1 MPTSAVLVDAEP
13 VQTIILGSLSNA
25 YCRPLPTRAP
35 VSPLTRLAILLIVV
49 CARPLLGQ
57 GDPAATHAG
66 TSRPTPVIS
75 AAPLTG
81 SINLDGKLDEPA
93 WANASPVTSFT
104 QIDPMEGEPAT
115 EKTEVRVLV
124 GPDALYI
131 GARLYES
138 DPRSIRRRISRRD
151 ESVDGDVFALTLDS
165 RHDHLTGYY
174 FRVTAGGAMR
184 DAVAGGPNGLDLSWD
199 AVWDAAVFTD
209 SLGWSTEIRIP
220 FSQLPYNRGDRVWG
234 IQFERYRWNKQEQ
247 DLFAFTPKKEVGGVA
262 RYGHLIGLGELP
274 APSRVELTPYV
285 STRAEY
291 LDVPAGNPFRDGT
304 DYFASTGV
312 DLKYRLTSSM
322 TMSATINPDF
332 GQVEVDPAVV
342 NLTAFETFF
351 PEKRP
356 FFVEGRELFRFGDLR
371 TFNSYGSPTF
381 FFSRRIGREPHRDI
395 GGPGIAFIDAP
406 QQTTIATAV
415 KLTGKTRSGWSTGVL
430 DAVTAREMADFA
442 DVSGARGRSEVE
454 PLSNYF
460 VGRLRRE
467 MREGN
472 TVVGSL
478 LTAVNRDLHDPSLRN
493 LLRSS
498 AYVGGLD
505 VNHSWNNRDWAFDAS
520 LAGSQVHGLSSVIA
534 TTQQSSARY
543 FQRPDAKSFRF
554 DPNRTSLSGLAGQAA
569 LIKSGGLHWGGNLAY
584 QFSSPGLEVN
594 DLGFESQTDRRAVS
608 TDLHYQE
615 NKPGRFLRN
624 WIVVG
629 FTNQAWNYD
638 GDITFNNYASFA
650 EGAFNNFAGFFLRA
664 DYSAEAFDD
673 RLTRGGPVAGQPR
686 SIATDVNF
694 FSDRRKVYSVN
705 MEWYR
710 RADVENQLAQS
721 YSLQLTVQ
729 PKPGVKFTFEP
740 NLQKSH
746 SLSQWVTTSAD
757 ALATRT
763 YDSRY
768 VFATIDQTTLAL
780 VTRADWTFT
789 PKASLQIYLQPLIS
803 AGDFSEFKELR
814 APRTFD
820 FDVYGRDVGT
830 VTKTGGTYTIDPDGN
845 ALTPNTIQIPDPN
858 FNFRSLR
865 GNAVMRWEYRPGSAL
880 FFVWQQQRV
889 GSEAFGDFDF
899 NRDFRGLVRRHPDN
913 VFTIKATY
921 YLAH

>member
-1 MPTSAVLVDAEP
+1 MA
-13 VQTIILGSLSNA
+13 
-25 YCRPLPTRAP
+25 
-35 VSPLTRLAILLIVV
+35 
-49 CARPLLGQ
+49 AR
-57 GDPAATHAG
+57 
-66 TSRPTPVIS
+66 
-75 AAPLTG
+75 LTG
-81 SINLDGKLDEPA
+81 SINLDGRLDEPA
-93 WANASPVTSFT
+93 WASASPATSFT
-104 QIDPMEGEPAT
+104 QYDPTEGAPAT

-124 GPDALYI
+124 GADALYI
-131 GARLYES
+131 GAKLYES
-138 DPRSIRRRISRRD
+138 NPANIRPRLSRRD
-151 ESVDGDVFALTLDS
+151 EPVDGDVFAVTLDS

-199 AVWDAAVFTD
+199 AVWEAAVFTD
-209 SLGWSTEIRIP
+209 SSGWSTEIRIP

-234 IQFERYRWNKQEQ
+234 IQFERYRWNKQE
-247 DLFAFTPKKEVGGVA
+247 DDFFAFTPKKEVGGVA
-262 RYGHLIGLGELP
+262 RYGHLVGLGDLP

-285 STRAEY
+285 STRAEF
-291 LDVPAGNPFRDGT
+291 LEVPAGNPFRNGK
-304 DYFASTGV
+304 DYFASTGL

-322 TMSATINPDF
+322 TVSATVNPDF

-356 FFVEGRELFRFGDLR
+356 FFVEGRELFRFGDIR
-371 TFNSYGSPTF
+371 TFNSYGSPTY
-381 FFSRRIGREPHRDI
+381 FFSRRIGRQPQRDI
-395 GGPGIAFIDAP
+395 GGSGIAFVDAP

-415 KLTGKTRSGWSTGVL
+415 KLTGKTRGGWSTGIL
-430 DAVTAREMADFA
+430 DAVTARETANFA
-442 DVSGARGRSEVE
+442 DASGVRGHAEVE

-472 TVVGSL
+472 TVVGSM
-478 LTAVNRDLHDPSLRN
+478 LTAVNRDLHDPALRN
-493 LLRSS
+493 LLRSN

-505 VNHSWNNRDWAFDAS
+505 LNHSWMNRDWAFDAS

-534 TTQQSSARY
+534 AIQRSSARY
-543 FQRPDAKSFRF
+543 FQRPDAKSFHF

-584 QFSSPGLEVN
+584 QFSTPGLEVN

-615 NKPGRFLRN
+615 NTPGRFLRN
-624 WIVVG
+624 WIIAG

-650 EGAFNNFAGFFLRA
+650 EGTFNNFAGFFLRA
-664 DYSAEAFDD
+664 DYSAEGFDD
-673 RLTRGGPVAGQPR
+673 RLTRGGPVARQPR
-686 SIATDVNF
+686 AIATDVNF
-694 FSDRRKVYSVN
+694 FSDRRKVYTASI
-705 MEWYR
+705 EWYWNR
-710 RADVENQLAQS
+710 DVEGGFAHN
-721 YSLQLTVQ
+721 YSLQLGVQ
-729 PKPGVKFTFEP
+729 PKPGVKFSFEP
-740 NLQKSH
+740 NLQKARSVA
-746 SLSQWVTTSAD
+746 QWVTTSTD

-763 YDSRY
+763 YGNRY
-768 VFATIDQTTLAL
+768 VFATIDQTTLVL

-803 AGDFSEFKELR
+803 AGDYSAFKELR

-820 FDVYGRDVGT
+820 FDVYGQDVGT
-830 VTKTGGTYTIDPDGN
+830 ISKTGGVYTIDPDAN
-845 ALTPNTIQIPDPN
+845 AATANSIQVPDPN

-865 GNAVMRWEYRPGSAL
+865 GNGVFRWEYRPGSAL

-889 GSEAFGDFDF
+889 DSEPFGDFDF
-899 NRDFRGLVRRHPDN
+899 SRDFRGLVRRHPNN

-921 YLAH
+921 YLAY